1 MELQFSCTSMLI
13 VFVVLTE
20 FISTTDITAR
30 RPKYVKPRNEW
41 KTKTTRT
48 MNAGNVNTM
57 QTPNSAEGA
66 KWKFPSRPGVTKT
79 TIFQKHFEKEKIST
93 TDISIKDTKNLN
105 YSAVTLMDSAYST
118 NSYLTTNNSTGF
130 FHQRDNSEHI
140 WTIVGLTVIVTVVGS
155 VLVIVF
161 LCYNKKLLC
170 FKKKA
175 QCDLERSSI
184 AMLSEN
190 INTPN
195 EPVDKDNVLKV
206 EIEKINTPDTDTT
219 EDEVDIHVSS
229 ASTNSPVCVYE
240 YTSKYSNIQP
250 TDARE

>member
-20 FISTTDITAR
+20 FNSTTDITAR
-30 RPKYVKPRNEW
+30 RPKHVKPRNEW

-66 KWKFPSRPGVTKT
+66 KWKFPSRRGVTKT
-79 TIFQKHFEKEKIST
+79 TIFQKHLEKEKIST
-93 TDISIKDTKNLN
+93 TDISIKDTKDEQENLN

-130 FHQRDNSEHI
+130 FHHRDNSEHI
-140 WTIVGLTVIVTVVGS
+140 WIIVGLTVVVVGS
-155 VLVIVF
+155 VLAIVF

-170 FKKKA
+170 FKRKA
-175 QCDLERSSI
+175 KCDLERSSI
-184 AMLSEN
+184 PM
-190 INTPN
+190 
-195 EPVDKDNVLKV
+195 
-206 EIEKINTPDTDTT
+206 
-219 EDEVDIHVSS
+219 H
-229 ASTNSPVCVYE
+229 Y
-240 YTSKYSNIQP
+240 YTKCMK
-250 TDARE
+250 